1 MKLETG
7 LLIAL
12 LTTGSAYASEITVAL
27 NEATPQ
33 GAGKSLGNV
42 VISETD
48 YGLLFTPHL
57 SGLPSGIHGFHIHEN
72 ASCEPGEKE
81 GKMVPALKA
90 GGHLDPAKTGV
101 HKGPY
106 DNSGHLGD
114 LPGLV
119 VNNQGQ
125 ADYPVL
131 APRLK
136 SLKDIQNHAL
146 MVHVGGDNYADAPD
160 ALGGGG
166 ARMAC
171 GVITK

>member
-1 MKLETG
+1 MKFKIC
-7 LLIAL
+7 LLAAL
-12 LTTGSAYASEITVAL
+12 FTTSAAFAANTTVVLKEATTTGE
-27 NEATPQ
+27 
-33 GAGKSLGNV
+33 GKAIGEV
-42 VISETD
+42 VISETE
-48 YGLLFTPHL
+48 YGLLFTPKIT
-57 SGLPSGIHGFHIHEN
+57 GLQAGVHGFHIHAN
-72 ASCEPGEKE
+72 PSCEPGEKE

-90 GGHLDPAKTGV
+90 GGHMDPEKTGV

-119 VNNQGQ
+119 TDAKGN
-125 ADYPVL
+125 ADYAVL

-136 SLKDIQNHAL
+136 SLKDVQNHAL
-146 MVHVGGDNYADAPD
+146 MVHVGGDNYSDNPE

-171 GVITK
+171 GVIK

>member
-1 MKLETG
+1 MKLKIC
-7 LLIAL
+7 LLAGL
-12 LTTGSAYASEITVAL
+12 LTTFAANGAEKTVEL
-27 NEATPQ
+27 KEATAQ
-33 GAGKSLGNV
+33 GEGKTIGEV

-48 YGLLFTPHL
+48 YGLLFTPKL
-57 SGLPSGIHGFHIHEN
+57 TGLAPGIHGFHIHEN
-72 ASCEPGEKE
+72 PSCDAGEKE

-90 GGHLDPAKTGV
+90 GGHLDPEKTGV

-106 DNSGHLGD
+106 DKTGHLGD

-119 VNNQGQ
+119 VDTKGN
-125 ADYPVL
+125 ADYAVL

-136 SLKDIQNHAL
+136 ELKAVEKHAI
-146 MVHVGGDNYADAPD
+146 MVHVGGDNYSDHPE

-171 GVITK
+171 GVID

>member
-1 MKLETG
+1 MKFKICLLAG
-7 LLIAL
+7 LLTAF
-12 LTTGSAYASEITVAL
+12 AANAAEKTVEL
-27 NEATPQ
+27 KEATAQ
-33 GAGKSLGNV
+33 GEGKAIGEV

-48 YGLLFTPHL
+48 YGLLFTPKL
-57 SGLPSGIHGFHIHEN
+57 TGLAPGVHGFHIHEN
-72 ASCEPGEKE
+72 PSCDAGEKE

-90 GGHLDPAKTGV
+90 GGHLDTEKTGV

-106 DNSGHLGD
+106 DKTGHLGD

-119 VNNQGQ
+119 VDAKGN
-125 ADYPVL
+125 ASYAVL

-136 SLKDIQNHAL
+136 DLKAVEGHAI
-146 MVHVGGDNYADAPD
+146 MVHVGGDNYSDHPE

-171 GVITK
+171 GVIK